1 MFISRTRAILSLA
14 ALCSA
19 FSLTLA
25 APAAAEDKPSLKEK
39 EAKLIAILTSEAPP
53 ADKALACKQL
63 ALCGTKD
70 AVPALAPLLA
80 DEHLASWARIP
91 LEVIPDPA
99 VDVALR
105 EAMGKLNGRLLIGV
119 VNSLGVRRDA
129 LAVAPLAEK
138 LKDNDAEV
146 ASAAAVALG
155 RIGGDDAAKAL
166 EAALA
171 STAPAVRSAAA
182 EGCVLCAEKLLAADK
197 ADEAA
202 KLYDQVR
209 KADLPAQRVREATR
223 GAILARKAA
232 GVPMLIE
239 LLKSDDKQMF
249 NLGLTVARELPG
261 KEATEALAAELA
273 KAAAERQPL
282 LVLAIADRGDAAGL
296 PAMLEAAKSGSD
308 SVKAAVVKVLKRLG
322 DASSV
327 PLLLEAAASE
337 NAALAASA
345 AEALAGLKGKDVDA
359 EIVAR
364 LPKAQGKTRLV
375 LLQLVG
381 DRVLTAAVPE
391 AIKAAAD
398 TDVQVRLQALQA
410 LGYAVEFKDLSVLI
424 DRVAKTPENADEA
437 QAAEKAL
444 KAACQRMPD
453 GEACAAKL
461 VAAMATAKTPAKVNL
476 LETLSALGGKK
487 ALEAV
492 AAAAADSDAD
502 IQDAGS
508 KLLGE
513 WMSLDAAPVLANL
526 AKTSREAKIQTRA
539 VRAYIRL
546 LRQFPMPD
554 EQRAEMCRTAMAISK
569 RDAEKKLV
577 LEALERYP
585 SLENLQLACAT
596 AKSATLKDD
605 AKKAALGIAKKLGED
620 KPQVQQLIKPLNDAQ

>member
-296 PAMLEAAKSGSD
+296 PAMLEAAKSGPD

-461 VAAMATAKTPAKVNL
+461 VAAMAAAKTPAKVNL